1 MTRINLNISNV
12 INGHIDIDE
21 IDFLAFADKS
31 KSYEQNIVD
40 YILKFYPDK
49 IINDNTYSI

>member
-1 MTRINLNISNV
+1 V
-12 INGHIDIDE
+12 INGHVDIDE

-49 IINDNTYSI
+49 IINDNAYSI